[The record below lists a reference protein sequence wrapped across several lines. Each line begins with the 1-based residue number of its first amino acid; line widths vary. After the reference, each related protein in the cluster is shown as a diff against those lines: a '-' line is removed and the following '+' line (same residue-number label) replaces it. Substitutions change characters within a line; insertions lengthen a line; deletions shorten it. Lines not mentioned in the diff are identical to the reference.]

1 MFGCP
6 PPTIDLALS
15 TPEQSNHFLSP
26 RPPVVRSEH
35 LWPPPSS
42 RKPLFCHSPS
52 PVPLPPRFT
61 AHPGDLRSG
70 DSPLGC
76 LEERLHAHSELLLCA
91 ERLLKPLDAP
101 QDLVVLDA
109 RRGAQAGELAM
120 LLMLLPDRA
129 VPSLLG
135 FEEVV
140 DSVHLLIVEVLLRNE
155 DPETE
160 EA

>member
-1 MFGCP
+1 
-6 PPTIDLALS
+6 
-15 TPEQSNHFLSP
+15 
-26 RPPVVRSEH
+26 
-35 LWPPPSS
+35 
-42 RKPLFCHSPS
+42 
-52 PVPLPPRFT
+52 
-61 AHPGDLRSG
+61 
-70 DSPLGC
+70 
-76 LEERLHAHSELLLCA
+76 
-91 ERLLKPLDAP
+91 
-101 QDLVVLDA
+101 
-109 RRGAQAGELAM
+109 M